1 MVQHTPFLRCDPQLR
16 RGPRT
21 TARFLLPVELVPT
34 LSDVHAIAAR
44 LLADAGVSSEPWP
57 SAVVSG
63 AELSPARRGEES
75 GSDALSRADEM
86 WGALGT
92 ALSAWCGPFAY
103 HALLSRALSQAQM
116 THQPLAALRVGT
128 PSAPELM
135 GLGVMAATVGDAG
148 IAEGSQALLTALIN
162 LLVRVIGEE
171 MAVATVSQALTVVR
185 AVPPMGHPAPRSAPY
200 GQPPVNGETG
210 S

>member
-1 MVQHTPFLRCDPQLR
+1 M
-16 RGPRT
+16 
-21 TARFLLPVELVPT
+21 ELVPA

-44 LLADAGVSSEPWP
+44 LLADAGVSPAP
-57 SAVVSG
+57 LPMGVDSG
-63 AELSPARRGEES
+63 VDASPVRQGEEF
-75 GSDALSRADEM
+75 GSDALSRAEEM
-86 WGALGT
+86 WGTLGT

-103 HALLSRALSQAQM
+103 YALLNRALSQAQM
-116 THQPLAALRVGT
+116 MHQPLAALRVGT

-135 GLGVMAATVGDAG
+135 GLGVIAATVGDAA

-162 LLVRVIGEE
+162 LLARVIGEE

-185 AVPPMGHPAPRSAPY
+185 AAPPMGHPAPRSAPY

>member
-1 MVQHTPFLRCDPQLR
+1 MR
-16 RGPRT
+16 
-21 TARFLLPVELVPT
+21 LVPT

-44 LLADAGVSSEPWP
+44 LLADAGVSSAPYS
-57 SAVVSG
+57 SAIVLDANAPPVG
-63 AELSPARRGEES
+63 QGEEF
-75 GSDALSRADEM
+75 GSDALSRAEEM

-103 HALLSRALSQAQM
+103 YALLTRALSQAQM
-116 THQPLAALRVGT
+116 THQPLAALHVGT
-128 PSAPELM
+128 PSAPEVM
-135 GLGVMAATVGDAG
+135 GLGVIAATVGDAA
-148 IAEGSQALLTALIN
+148 IAEGSHALLTALIN
-162 LLVRVIGEE
+162 LIARVIGEE
-171 MAVATVSQALTVVR
+171 IAVAIVSQALTVGR